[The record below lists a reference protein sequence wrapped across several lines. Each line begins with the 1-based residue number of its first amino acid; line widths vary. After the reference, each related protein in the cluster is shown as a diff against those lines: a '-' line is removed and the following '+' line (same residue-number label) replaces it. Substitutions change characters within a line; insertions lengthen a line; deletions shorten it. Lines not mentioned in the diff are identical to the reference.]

1 MKFPVDFT
9 ILKTC
14 IVLTIV
20 SLLFQ
25 CGIFDSE
32 NEAVPDIDA
41 EIQAEMETLGIP
53 SVVAGIIKDG
63 EMVWQKA
70 YGYADVQ
77 QNILATT
84 NTNYTLMSVSKTVLA
99 TAITQVWEQGR
110 IELDE
115 DINQYLPFSVRNPKF
130 PNKKITTR
138 MLMTHTSGL
147 AHPDNEV
154 PNWYRFY
161 PDDQTPGMSDW
172 IDQWI
177 IPGGSHYVSDVWK
190 NWEPGTREL
199 YSNIGTWLLAYLI
212 ERISGEE
219 FTAYCEKHI
228 FEPLEM
234 VNTSYWLAD
243 LDSQNLATPYVE
255 GYRSIDQYNT
265 IAYPV
270 GWLRSSVN
278 EFSHFLIAYMNQGVY
293 NGKRILEV
301 STINKMFEV
310 QNSASGVCLIW
321 YKWLGEWYG
330 HNGGGTGF
338 SSCVQFNREDNI
350 GIIILSNT
358 YRESIDLVTP
368 GGRIFELIR
377 FQANKYR

>member
-1 MKFPVDFT
+1 MKFRVDFK
-9 ILKTC
+9 ILKIC
-14 IVLTIV
+14 IVFTIV

-25 CGIFDSE
+25 CGIFENE
-32 NEAVPDIDA
+32 NEAVHDIDA

-70 YGYADVQ
+70 YGYANVQ
-77 QNILATT
+77 PNIQATA
-84 NTNYTLMSVSKTVLA
+84 NTIYTLMSVSKTVIA
-99 TAITQVWEQGR
+99 TAAMQLWEQGR
-110 IELDE
+110 IELDA

-161 PDDQTPGMSDW
+161 PDDQTPKMSDW

-177 IPGGSHYVSDVWK
+177 LSGGSHYVPAVWK

-199 YSNIGTWLLAYLI
+199 YSNVGTWLLAYLI

-234 VNTSYWLAD
+234 DNTSYWLAD
-243 LDSQNLATPYVE
+243 LDLQDLATPYVE
-255 GYRSIDQYNT
+255 GYRPIDQYNT

-278 EFSHFLIAYMNQGVY
+278 DFSHFLIAYMNQGVY
-293 NGKRILEV
+293 NGKRLLEA
-301 STINKMFEV
+301 STINKMLEV
-310 QNSASGVCLIW
+310 QNSASGICLIW

-338 SSCVQFNREDNI
+338 SSHIEINREDNI

-358 YRESIDLVTP
+358 YSESIDLVTP
-368 GGRIFELIR
+368 GGRIFELVR
-377 FQANKYR
+377 FQANQYR